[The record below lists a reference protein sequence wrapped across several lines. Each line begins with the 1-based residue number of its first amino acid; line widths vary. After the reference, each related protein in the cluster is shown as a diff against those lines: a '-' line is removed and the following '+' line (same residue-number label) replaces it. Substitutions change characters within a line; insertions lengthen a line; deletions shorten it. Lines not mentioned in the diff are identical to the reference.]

1 MFKLSRLARQKLACY
16 SNIGVHFSMVKDTSQ
31 FQRSLLQIGSITL
44 IAGAIIVIVSTLF
57 HASTEDPSNHLLVFT
72 TYASDNSWIAIH
84 IGQFAGVVMV
94 FAGGFVA
101 LYRLNIQSES
111 SMVVI
116 LAWIGLALAIMT
128 ASAFTVL
135 QAVDGIGNKL
145 AVDSWVD
152 AAPSNEKAI
161 TFGVAEGVRFVE
173 IGTNSYFRILQGTV
187 AVIFGIAI
195 LKNRLISKWI
205 GGAGVVIGAVTIYAG
220 LEVSYQGFGGLTTEI
235 GVSMIIY
242 FIWVGIMGGSMWKKS
257 MSMSKSRSLT

>member
-1 MFKLSRLARQKLACY
+1 MTQ
-16 SNIGVHFSMVKDTSQ
+16 NIPQ
-31 FQRSLLQIGSITL
+31 FPRSLLRIGSIAL
-44 IAGAIIVIVSTLF
+44 LAGAIIAIVSTLL
-57 HASTEDPSNHLLVFT
+57 HASTEDPANHLLVFT
-72 TYASDNSWIAIH
+72 TYANDNSWIAVH

-101 LYRLNIQSES
+101 LSRLLVQSES
-111 SMVVI
+111 NMVSI
-116 LAWIGLALAIMT
+116 LAWIGLSLAIMT
-128 ASAFTVL
+128 ASAFAVL

-161 TFGVAEGVRFVE
+161 TFGVAEGVRFIE

-195 LKNRLISKWI
+195 MMYKIINRWI
-205 GGAGVVIGAVTIYAG
+205 GGSGVVIGAVTIYAG